1 MYSKKILV
9 LLLLFVF
16 QQAAKAQDSMRV
28 AVACDRVPG
37 TDSLWIT
44 AQLNQNSKPGSLMV
58 VAKAEDANV
67 VDTMYYPLISVVNNF
82 LLVLPE
88 AYTNNSVTVKAFY
101 YPGIFQITG
110 VVHNRKP
117 ATEMLVFLFA
127 RNNTIYNKIVDIND
141 GKGFIL
147 PRLIFENKASL
158 FFNYA
163 DSKHKQ
169 KPDISIKQFPA
180 AADFKDSVL
189 SAKFD
194 FKALLFTSEK
204 YDSLKAAGQ
213 LPPGAVRFEGKGKE
227 LQQIVVTGNRK
238 TKLEKFKD
246 EYVTPRFSD
255 IMEKEYD
262 CLTND
267 DILHFS
273 NCIMYLQSKVP
284 NLMLGNDAEGGQSLF
299 WRNEKIRAYYI
310 DEIEVDFTQLQILDV
325 NSIAVMKL
333 LPPTLF
339 GSSMNGGNGGVVA
352 VYTRKGEYVRQ
363 GNFENNWLFSV
374 QGYTPAVHT
383 LFSKDGL

>member
-1 MYSKKILV
+1 
-9 LLLLFVF
+9 
-16 QQAAKAQDSMRV
+16 MRV

-117 ATEMLVFLFA
+117 AAEMLVFLFA

-194 FKALLFTSEK
+194 FKALLFTSDK
-204 YDSLKAAGQ
+204 YDSLKAAGK
-213 LPPGAVRFEGKGKE
+213 LPAGAVRVEGKGKE

-267 DILHFS
+267 DILHFP

-284 NLMLGNDAEGGQSLF
+284 NLMLGNDAEGGQALF

-339 GSSMNGGNGGVVA
+339 GPSMNGGNGGVVA